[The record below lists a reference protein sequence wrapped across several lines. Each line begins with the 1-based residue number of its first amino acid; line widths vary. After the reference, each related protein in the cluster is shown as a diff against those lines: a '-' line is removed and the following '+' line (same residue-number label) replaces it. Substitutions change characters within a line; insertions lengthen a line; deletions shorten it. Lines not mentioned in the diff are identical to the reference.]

1 MNHSNTWRN
10 SESAA
15 KNRTNSS
22 KTIGVSR
29 LVELS
34 RGSVSPAPVTSSKS
48 AHARSAEIGLAPSS
62 PTPPVSAS
70 SHTDCSIISN
80 SLKLKRPRDERS
92 AASVGSLPAAS
103 TDGSSADGV
112 ATGSAG
118 ATQLD
123 ATVNY
128 ADLQGA
134 VDAVLL
140 ESEQPYRLL
149 EAMVDAILDRLMA
162 TPGVSKATVRIAKP
176 EAPLPHPG
184 GCPWVEASRVAEAEP

>member
-1 MNHSNTWRN
+1 M
-10 SESAA
+10 AY
-15 KNRTNSS
+15 
-22 KTIGVSR
+22 TIGLDGYEVQATHGWFDH
-29 LVELS
+29 ELE
-34 RGSVSPAPVTSSKS
+34 RTQPFVVDVTVV
-48 AHARSAEIGLAPSS
+48 
-62 PTPPVSAS
+62 T
-70 SHTDCSIISN
+70 T
-80 SLKLKRPRDERS
+80 
-92 AASVGSLPAAS
+92 
-103 TDGSSADGV
+103 
-112 ATGSAG
+112 SAG

-128 ADLQGA
+128 ANLQGA

-162 TPGVSKATVRIAKP
+162 TPGVAKATVRIAKP

>member
-1 MNHSNTWRN
+1 M
-10 SESAA
+10 AY
-15 KNRTNSS
+15 
-22 KTIGVSR
+22 TIGLDGYEVQATHGWFDH
-29 LVELS
+29 ELE
-34 RGSVSPAPVTSSKS
+34 RTQPFVVDVTVVT
-48 AHARSAEIGLAPSS
+48 A
-62 PTPPVSAS
+62 
-70 SHTDCSIISN
+70 
-80 SLKLKRPRDERS
+80 
-92 AASVGSLPAAS
+92 
-103 TDGSSADGV
+103 
-112 ATGSAG
+112 SAG

-162 TPGVSKATVRIAKP
+162 TPGVAKATVRIAKP